1 MSVVEGKVWGSTKPL
16 LQTPA
21 IEIHRIK
28 VKEGGYCSKHTHQS
42 KINAFYVLSGV
53 LRVSIWKNYI
63 HEVRKIINPGYDE
76 HQMVDITKV
85 HRDQMCVV
93 PAGEPHMFTALEDT
107 RALEIY
113 WAELNHNDIHRD
125 LIGGINENDSP
136 SLFQNELKK
145 VQTVFN

>member
-1 MSVVEGKVWGSTKPL
+1 
-16 LQTPA
+16 
-21 IEIHRIK
+21 
-28 VKEGGYCSKHTHQS
+28 
-42 KINAFYVLSGV
+42 
-53 LRVSIWKNYI
+53 
-63 HEVRKIINPGYDE
+63 
-76 HQMVDITKV
+76 MVDITKV